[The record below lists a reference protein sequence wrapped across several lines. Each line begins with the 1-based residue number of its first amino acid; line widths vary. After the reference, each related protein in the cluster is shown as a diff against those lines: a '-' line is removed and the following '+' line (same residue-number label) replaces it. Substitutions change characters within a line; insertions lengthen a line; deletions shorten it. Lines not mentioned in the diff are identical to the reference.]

1 MSDSL
6 QPFSKPPQ
14 SARQWAM
21 FCHLSAFAG
30 LMFPFGNLLGPLIIW
45 QLKKDSDPFIDA
57 QGKEAL
63 NFQITVAIA
72 ATVSMLL
79 VLLIIFMVAA
89 PLATVDIKVDLP
101 ASTATPQPRPE
112 KPIFLSVKTD
122 KSLYLG
128 EEKVAREQIG
138 QVLDARTKGKKDTTI
153 FFQADKGVD
162 YGDLM
167 EVMNT
172 LRGAGY
178 LKVGLVGLQTA
189 GKK

>member
-45 QLKKDSDPFIDA
+45 QLQKDSDPFIDA

-79 VLLIIFMVAA
+79 VLLIIGFALLTLVGIGAA
-89 PLATVDIKVDLP
+89 VLAIIAGIKAND
-101 ASTATPQPRPE
+101 
-112 KPIFLSVKTD
+112 
-122 KSLYLG
+122 
-128 EEKVAREQIG
+128 
-138 QVLDARTKGKKDTTI
+138 
-153 FFQADKGVD
+153 GVN
-162 YGDLM
+162 YRYPF
-167 EVMNT
+167 T
-172 LRGAGY
+172 LR
-178 LKVGLVGLQTA
+178 LIK
-189 GKK
+189 

>member
-79 VLLIIFMVAA
+79 VLLIIGFALLTLVGIGAA
-89 PLATVDIKVDLP
+89 VLAIIAGIKAND
-101 ASTATPQPRPE
+101 
-112 KPIFLSVKTD
+112 
-122 KSLYLG
+122 
-128 EEKVAREQIG
+128 
-138 QVLDARTKGKKDTTI
+138 
-153 FFQADKGVD
+153 GVD
-162 YGDLM
+162 YQIGRAH
-167 EVMNT
+167 V
-172 LRGAGY
+172 
-178 LKVGLVGLQTA
+178 
-189 GKK
+189 